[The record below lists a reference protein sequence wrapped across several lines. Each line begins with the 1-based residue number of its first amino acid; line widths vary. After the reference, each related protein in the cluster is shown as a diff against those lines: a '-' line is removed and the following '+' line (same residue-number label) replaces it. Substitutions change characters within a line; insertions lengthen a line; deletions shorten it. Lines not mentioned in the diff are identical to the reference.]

1 MTTQLTDSQ
10 KQTIRI
16 ALAKW
21 MGWQTV
27 DGDPFVWQHKD
38 RPFILLLVEEL
49 PNYPASL
56 DACHEIELLLTY
68 NEYERFSCDLWNLT
82 NDGQKRQESMPI
94 RCERRFISASAEH
107 RSLALYFALN
117 LGELGD

>member
-1 MTTQLTDSQ
+1 MTTHLTDTQ

-21 MGWQTV
+21 MGWTDISERFSDISGYAPNESFLKV
-27 DGDPFVWQHKD
+27 A
-38 RPFILLLVEEL
+38 

-56 DACHEIELLLTY
+56 DACHEIIRKMCVGIPSLSEPLKVFRDELAKIKGVAWYQSAVLLST
-68 NEYERFSCDLWNLT
+68 
-82 NDGQKRQESMPI
+82 
-94 RCERRFISASAEH
+94 SAEEV
-107 RSLALYFALN
+107 SLALFRALN